1 MENNNWGAPQ
11 QQPAQ
16 WPAAAGFQPALGPYA
31 AYGAYPPMA
40 PRAYPMLMAAP
51 AQQAMLGAAPAQQL
65 APPPPPLPRA
75 APKDISMWLDEVKPG
90 YAEKYASI
98 FEDLGVDDEEDVQNL
113 RDDLARDLRA
123 ALENAGAKRGHLNN
137 IESAVIAKRANAAPR
152 HLALLPPPPPL
163 AAPPRALPALL
174 PPPPAGAL
182 PALLPPPAAAG
193 PRPSALL
200 TAWLDEVQCQGPVRE
215 RVLAIANDV
224 PELFATSVEDLER
237 ECSASTLKPLS
248 WSRFRKAF
256 VKEKAARAAAAN
268 AAPATPAN
276 NAAPVTPV
284 AAAPSPAAPATPVAA
299 PAPAPADEEELPDAP
314 PPEADDDDDAAP
326 PPPPPA
332 SDDEDEVA
340 PRRSPRRSRSPRP
353 RQPAAPAPRRSRSPR
368 ARQSPAAPAPRRS
381 RSPRARQPTAQP
393 AAPAAPAAPAWQ
405 GDFRELLAAIR
416 GKSLMELRGPLTRYG
431 FKCGP
436 TYPGKWYYDVSVPI
450 TYPCYYDLVG
460 KNYSQHQDF
469 VRSTVQLTKYLEGAL
484 ALAGSSGTIRLESAR
499 RAELETLSSE
509 SKQRSLAKLMVRRFQ
524 RELAVSESVCVH
536 AIDATPRAG
545 KLRFRIQEKVAAA
558 LSASPRLTPSPDKA
572 VEAAKEQGWN
582 AADLVEVYLWGQDDS
597 SDDDDDVDPDGP
609 RILGLLHRGDLC
621 TLKADDKVIVKVV
634 SVGRRKVDVTFV
646 NWHEGM
652 TKSVKPSELVPM
664 NLDEGRQ
671 PRRHVGRLAVGAR
684 LVRVSCMDG
693 FHDGVVRSVEQFG
706 YEVRFADGD
715 EGFVSLKQAHEA
727 AARALEKKRSAEE
740 SSSSKPAAKK
750 RK

>member
-1 MENNNWGAPQ
+1 MR
-11 QQPAQ
+11 
-16 WPAAAGFQPALGPYA
+16 
-31 AYGAYPPMA
+31 
-40 PRAYPMLMAAP
+40 RA
-51 AQQAMLGAAPAQQL
+51 
-65 APPPPPLPRA
+65 
-75 APKDISMWLDEVKPG
+75 
-90 YAEKYASI
+90 
-98 FEDLGVDDEEDVQNL
+98 
-113 RDDLARDLRA
+113 
-123 ALENAGAKRGHLNN
+123 
-137 IESAVIAKRANAAPR
+137 
-152 HLALLPPPPPL
+152 
-163 AAPPRALPALL
+163 
-174 PPPPAGAL
+174 
-182 PALLPPPAAAG
+182 
-193 PRPSALL
+193 
-200 TAWLDEVQCQGPVRE
+200 
-215 RVLAIANDV
+215 
-224 PELFATSVEDLER
+224 
-237 ECSASTLKPLS
+237 
-248 WSRFRKAF
+248 
-256 VKEKAARAAAAN
+256 
-268 AAPATPAN
+268 
-276 NAAPVTPV
+276 
-284 AAAPSPAAPATPVAA
+284 
-299 PAPAPADEEELPDAP
+299 
-314 PPEADDDDDAAP
+314 
-326 PPPPPA
+326 
-332 SDDEDEVA
+332 
-340 PRRSPRRSRSPRP
+340 
-353 RQPAAPAPRRSRSPR
+353 RQPAA
-368 ARQSPAAPAPRRS
+368 Q
-381 RSPRARQPTAQP
+381 
-393 AAPAAPAAPAWQ
+393 PAAPAAPAWQ
-405 GDFRELLAAIR
+405 GDFRELLAAIQ

-436 TYPGKWYYDVSVPI
+436 TYPGKTYYDVSVPI
-450 TYPCYYDLVG
+450 IFPCYYDLVG

-484 ALAGSSGTIRLESAR
+484 ALARSGGTIRLESAR

-524 RELAVSESVCVH
+524 RELAVSESFCVH

-545 KLRFRIQEKVAAA
+545 KLRFSIQEKVAAA
-558 LSASPRLTPSPDKA
+558 LSDSPRLTPSPDKA